1 MLGERLDHPGT
12 SKFGSSCALA
22 DNLTVEA
29 DSGGHTDNRPL
40 VILLPT
46 MLKLR
51 DELQEARPYSTRVG
65 VGGGLGTPEAVMER
79 SQWGLLTW

>member
-1 MLGERLDHPGT
+1 M
-12 SKFGSSCALA
+12 A
-22 DNLTVEA
+22 DDLTVEA

-51 DELQEARPYSTRVG
+51 DELQEARPYSTVG
-65 VGGGLGTPEAVMER
+65 VVVAGARAVIGAFAIGAAYVVTG
-79 SQWGLLTW
+79 SVNQAC